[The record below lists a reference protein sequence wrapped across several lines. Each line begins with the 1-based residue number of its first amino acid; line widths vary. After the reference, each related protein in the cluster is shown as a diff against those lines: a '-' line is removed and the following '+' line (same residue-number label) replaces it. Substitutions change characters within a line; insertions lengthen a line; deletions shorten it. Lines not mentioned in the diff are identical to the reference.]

1 MTQVGRDPTPLARSR
16 FHERKGRP
24 ARDAVTTSALV
35 VLGRLPG
42 AVLPFFI
49 AHWFGADSATDG
61 FFLAYAALFFVAN
74 ILVTAVESTIVP
86 FVAEREKVERPEFVR
101 SVALV
106 GGAAMTILSALA
118 LGLFAVVA
126 PRAMPSGLVT
136 QATGFLI
143 LGGLLPPLVTM
154 TAVVSGAL
162 NAIGAFWLPAISPAL
177 RAGTAL
183 ACGVILEE
191 RLGLDAIVIGL
202 VLGET
207 LRLGWTVIAAKNRG
221 LWSFRASIDT
231 AIVRGFLGKVSWYSL
246 GIGWQGANTI
256 INRVVVA
263 PLGAGLISILELAE
277 KLWYAVLTVPS
288 AGVMP
293 VALSYL
299 VGARVSEVPGGLRR
313 AFTRL
318 VLTVFIGSIGI
329 TAALYAASAPVVRIV
344 LGSTSLTAD
353 QLGGVVDLVR
363 LFALLCP
370 LYLLTAVTERLHVS
384 VKATRS
390 ISASG
395 FLRLVANVAVVA
407 TLVRPLNVR
416 VVPLAVG
423 VALLAALV
431 YLGYKGI
438 VLLRSAPAARA
449 SCRGE

>member
-1 MTQVGRDPTPLARSR
+1 
-16 FHERKGRP
+16 
-24 ARDAVTTSALV
+24 
-35 VLGRLPG
+35 
-42 AVLPFFI
+42 
-49 AHWFGADSATDG
+49 
-61 FFLAYAALFFVAN
+61 
-74 ILVTAVESTIVP
+74 
-86 FVAEREKVERPEFVR
+86 
-101 SVALV
+101 
-106 GGAAMTILSALA
+106 
-118 LGLFAVVA
+118 
-126 PRAMPSGLVT
+126 
-136 QATGFLI
+136 
-143 LGGLLPPLVTM
+143 
-154 TAVVSGAL
+154 
-162 NAIGAFWLPAISPAL
+162 
-177 RAGTAL
+177 
-183 ACGVILEE
+183 
-191 RLGLDAIVIGL
+191 
-202 VLGET
+202 
-207 LRLGWTVIAAKNRG
+207 
-221 LWSFRASIDT
+221 
-231 AIVRGFLGKVSWYSL
+231 
-246 GIGWQGANTI
+246 
-256 INRVVVA
+256 
-263 PLGAGLISILELAE
+263 LISILELAE